1 MAIAEAKLDLV
12 RPHTIAASVLRWGA
26 TVLVLL
32 SYAPLMTL
40 HFRRLWAN
48 EYYRYFPLVLL
59 AFVLLVWQRCRQPH
73 ETPLPKKLSQR
84 DWIVLSLGWLLLAS
98 GVLLWSP
105 WLSAVSMIVTVGGL
119 LRQHTSLVRRA
130 IPPWLLLWL
139 VIPLPFRWDSRLV
152 FSMQSFASQAGS
164 TLLDF
169 LGYEHLLTGHVIE
182 IPNQQF
188 LVEEACSGVRS
199 LFVLFALT
207 AVFAVWRRRPLG
219 HALLLL
225 MAATF
230 WALTINVIRV
240 SSVVIFF
247 QHRSVDISA
256 GLSHQFL
263 GGLLFAVALLAL
275 ACTDVLLALLLEPIP
290 MIDPDGW
297 DDEDQ
302 LRKDRLRKD
311 GDQDDRVSAGES
323 SNSQLKQQSIGGN
336 FAVIGATVMFVL
348 LGLTQTLAIL
358 FGGQETKRVWSGQD
372 LDLSFT
378 EQSLPEQLQDW
389 HRDGFQW
396 EERAPQHTLGK
407 WSATWSYRSDDST
420 ASVSFDYPF
429 VGWHHLV
436 GCYEAQGW
444 TVRTQETIVL
454 PAAEDPLEAPL
465 VQVEL
470 ARPGGAQA
478 LLLCS
483 QFDAHGRPLPPP
495 GTAGISSSSWYYALR
510 DRLHKRMTEVGFD
523 LSTYQTQLLVTGDAA
538 LSENQRQ
545 SVIEAFLEVR
555 VLLHQRLVQS
565 AEHSLR

>member
-59 AFVLLVWQRCRQPH
+59 AFVLLTWQRCLRPD
-73 ETPLPKKLSQR
+73 ETPPPKLPPKR
-84 DWIVLSLGWLLLAS
+84 GWIALSLGWLLLAS
-98 GVLLWSP
+98 AVLLWSP
-105 WLSAVSMIVTVGGL
+105 WLAAVSAIVTVGGL
-119 LRQHTSLVRRA
+119 LRQHSSRA
-130 IPPWLLLWL
+130 GRALSAWLLLWL
-139 VIPLPFRWDSRLV
+139 MIPLPFRWDSKLV
-152 FSMQSFASQAGS
+152 FAMQGFASQAGS
-164 TLLDF
+164 SLLDF

-182 IPNQQF
+182 VPNQQF

-219 HALLLL
+219 HTLLLL
-225 MAATF
+225 MAAAF
-230 WALTINVIRV
+230 WALTVNVIRV
-240 SSVVIFF
+240 SSVVIYFE
-247 QHRSVDISA
+247 HGSVDISA

-263 GGLLFAVALLAL
+263 GSVLFVVALLIL
-275 ACTDVLLALLLEPIP
+275 FFTDVLLALLLEPIP

-297 DDEDQ
+297 DDEDKV
-302 LRKDRLRKD
+302 RRDPD
-311 GDQDDRVSAGES
+311 HDDPVSAGEA
-323 SNSQLKQQSIGGN
+323 SNSRIKSLSTAARI
-336 FAVIGATVMFVL
+336 AVIGATVMFVL
-348 LGLTQTLAIL
+348 LGLTQTIAIA
-358 FGGQETKRVWSGQD
+358 FGSRETKRVWSGRD

-378 EQSLPEQLQDW
+378 SETLPEQVQDW

-396 EERAPQHTLGK
+396 QEREPQHTLGK

-444 TVRTQETIVL
+444 TVRTQEAIVL
-454 PAAEDPLEAPL
+454 AAAEDPLEAPL

>member
-1 MAIAEAKLDLV
+1 MLI
-12 RPHTIAASVLRWGA
+12 
-26 TVLVLL
+26 
-32 SYAPLMTL
+32 SYAPLMSL

-59 AFVLLVWQRCRQPH
+59 AFVLLIWKRCLRPA
-73 ETPLPKKLSQR
+73 ETRLPKPTSKRGWLA
-84 DWIVLSLGWLLLAS
+84 LSLGWLLLAS
-98 GVLLWSP
+98 AVLLWSP
-105 WLSAVSMIVTVGGL
+105 WLAAVSAIVTVGGL
-119 LRQHTSLVRRA
+119 LRQHSSRA
-130 IPPWLLLWL
+130 GRALSAWLLLWL
-139 VIPLPFRWDSRLV
+139 MIPLPFRWDSKLV
-152 FSMQSFASQAGS
+152 FAMQSFASQAGS

-182 IPNQQF
+182 VPNQQF

-219 HALLLL
+219 HASLLL
-225 MAATF
+225 MAAAF

-247 QHRSVDISA
+247 EHRHVDISA

-263 GGLLFAVALLAL
+263 GGLLFVVALLIL
-275 ACTDVLLALLLEPIP
+275 FSTDVLLALLLEPIP
-290 MIDPDGW
+290 RMETDGW
-297 DDEDQ
+297 DDED
-302 LRKDRLRKD
+302 RLRK
-311 GDQDDRVSAGES
+311 GQGPDDLAYASGASISPVKRPSMGGSIA
-323 SNSQLKQQSIGGN
+323 LIGGP
-336 FAVIGATVMFVL
+336 VMFVL
-348 LGLTQTLAIL
+348 LGLTQTVVIA
-358 FGGQETKRVWSGQD
+358 FGSQETRRVWSGRD

-378 EQSLPEQLQDW
+378 SETLPEEVKDW

-396 EERAPQHTLGK
+396 EERKPQHTLGK
-407 WSATWSYRSDDST
+407 WSATWTYRSDNST

-444 TVRTQETIVL
+444 TARTQESIVL
-454 PAAEDPLEAPL
+454 PAEVDPLKSPL

-483 QFDAHGRPLPPP
+483 QFDSHGRSLPVP

-538 LSENQRQ
+538 LSESQRQ
-545 SVIEAFLEVR
+545 SLIAAFLEMR
-555 VLLHQRLVQS
+555 ALLRQRLIQS
-565 AEHSLR
+565 TERDL